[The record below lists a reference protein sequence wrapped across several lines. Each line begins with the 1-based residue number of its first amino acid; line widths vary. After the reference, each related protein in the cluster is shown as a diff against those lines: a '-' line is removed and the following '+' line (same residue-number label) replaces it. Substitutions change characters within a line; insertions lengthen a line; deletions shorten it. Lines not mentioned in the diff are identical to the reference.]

1 MKTLKL
7 SVLIEFETKKVREG
21 FTKKLYILKIVIEV
35 KKMLAGNKTNKG
47 TDEFLTG
54 NIGKLLLMFAFPA
67 VLSWLVAELYNLVDS
82 IFVGHA
88 VGALGVGG
96 ISIAFPVQRFFMAIA
111 MLVSIGTST
120 CVARSLG
127 EKDKEKINK
136 IIPNALIIL
145 TVVILVLSM
154 FAFIFIDELI
164 MMLGSTESIFPYA
177 KTYIFIILF
186 GVVFQGL
193 ATVMSYTLTA
203 FGNTRIVLVSNL
215 IGIILNTIMGDLFT
229 RVFHFGITGVAVA
242 TVISQIATFIYV
254 LFTFIKAKKTL
265 ELKFVMKAEIKIIKT
280 IVFIGFSTFVIEIS
294 DAIVSVILNILLG
307 SIGGDMPII
316 AIGLI
321 TKISM
326 FLFITVIGI
335 SSAMQPIA
343 AYNLG
348 AGCKARVKKILD
360 LAMIA
365 ATVSSTIV
373 WVITMVF
380 TKQFIGIFVTDVE
393 IINYTADAFRKVV
406 IIFPVLATYY
416 VSIYYYQAKAMVKE
430 SFLLSI
436 LRQLILFIPLAF
448 IMVEIFGVVGAWY
461 AYPVSDLLSF
471 LIALVFIRKQSKVDK
486 LEIEEEMIL
495 NSKVNNR
502 IVTA

>member
-1 MKTLKL
+1 
-7 SVLIEFETKKVREG
+7 
-21 FTKKLYILKIVIEV
+21 
-35 KKMLAGNKTNKG
+35 MLAGNKTSKSN
-47 TDEFLTG
+47 DEFLTG
-54 NIGKLLLMFAFPA
+54 NIGKLLFMFAFPA

-96 ISIAFPVQRFFMAIA
+96 ISIAFPVQRFFTAIA
-111 MLVSIGTST
+111 MLVSIGTCT
-120 CVARSLG
+120 YVARTLG
-127 EKDKEKINK
+127 ENDKEKINK
-136 IIPNALIIL
+136 IIPNALMIL
-145 TVVILVLSM
+145 TVVVLVLAIA
-154 FAFIFIDELI
+154 AFVFIDKLI
-164 MMLGSTESIFPYA
+164 IMLGSTENIFPYA
-177 KTYIFIILF
+177 KTYISIILV
-186 GVVFQGL
+186 GVIFQGL
-193 ATVMSYTLTA
+193 ATVMSYILTA
-203 FGNTRIVLVSNL
+203 FGNTRIVLVSNIVGIVFNTL
-215 IGIILNTIMGDLFT
+215 ICDLLT
-229 RVFHFGITGVAVA
+229 RVFHFGIAGVAVA
-242 TVISQIATFIYV
+242 TVVSQTLAFVYV
-254 LFTFIKAKKTL
+254 LHVFLKAKETL
-265 ELKFVMKAEIKIIKT
+265 ELKFVIKAEIKIIKT
-280 IVFIGFSTFVIEIS
+280 IVFIGFSTFIIEIS
-294 DAIVSVILNILLG
+294 DAIVSVILNVLLG
-307 SIGGDMPII
+307 AIGGDMPIV

-343 AYNLG
+343 AYNIG

-373 WVITMVF
+373 WVITMIF
-380 TKQFIGIFVTDVE
+380 TKQFIGIFVSDIE
-393 IINYTADAFRKVV
+393 IIEYTADAFRKVV
-406 IIFPVLATYY
+406 MIFPILATYY

-430 SFLLSI
+430 SFILSI

-471 LIALVFIRKQSKVDK
+471 LIALVFMRKQHKVDK

-495 NSKVNNR
+495 NSKSSNR